1 MGSTTRIDK
10 ALRHSK
16 NVMFTNQN
24 GGRLEAT
31 KLLILL
37 TDGAQTPSVEMEVP
51 HIIADEIRQN
61 GVSIIAIGIGEGINK
76 TELSHIAG
84 GDENTYNADTFE
96 ELKKFDFIKRIK
108 EVVCSSVKRSLSDKE
123 IKNNDNTEGRSF
135 GMDVVFAMDVSSYS
149 SNEMLREQKSL
160 IRSLTS
166 FFLPSQLNKLGLL
179 TYSNKGVVKSELS
192 SVFDSMV
199 LDDIDNSFG
208 LQRVD
213 SAVEVASEMFLK
225 QGSDNRMTR
234 NRKKVLVLFVTS
246 KRASTKP
253 PFLSERS
260 GKLLHSNDVR
270 TVVIALDDIGED
282 FARNIPQAYF
292 FKYFEDEYDKRVKDL
307 LQYMHKQAKGR
318 SFGMDVVFA
327 MDVSSYSSNEMLH
340 EQKSLVRS
348 LTSFFLPS
356 QLNKLGLLTYSDK
369 GVVKSELSSVFD
381 SKILDDIDNSVGSQ
395 RVDSAVEVAFEM
407 FSKLSSEN
415 KMTRNREKVL
425 ILFVTSKKVS
435 SKPPS
440 LSERSGK
447 LLHSNDVRT
456 VVIALD
462 DIGEDFTKN
471 IPQAYF
477 FKYFEEKTDKRVQD
491 YFHNIN
497 ALTSSPSLPI
507 STSTIQSTNIF
518 TQVSTQTFTTTEHHV
533 QPSCEA
539 IVDVAFILDSS
550 GSLKTE
556 YQKEK
561 NFLKT
566 LAAMFG
572 ISPNGSRVGVITF
585 SFHAQLS
592 IKLNSFSDLSSFN
605 AAVDNIPLMGLTTRI
620 DRALRLA
627 QNEMFTLENGGR
639 IGVTKLIIL
648 LTDGS
653 QTSGGDAEDPDMIA
667 DELRKEG
674 FVIIGVGIGSQVNQ
688 TELIHISGSQANAYS
703 AATFDT
709 LKDNDFIHKIK
720 NSSCEIA
727 KVQPSCQAV
736 VDIGFILDSSGSLR
750 KDYHKEKDF
759 LKSLIA
765 VFGLSANG
773 SRAGVITF
781 SYLTEHSIMLNSFS
795 DLSSFNKAV
804 DDIPLMGLTTRIDRA
819 LRLAQRKLFLS
830 KHGGRK
836 GVAKLLFVLTDGSQ
850 TPDADAED
858 PDMIADELRAMG
870 VSIIGIGIG
879 SEVNETELAH
889 IAGGESNR
897 YSASTFD
904 KLKERTFL
912 NNIKMSSC
920 KIASDGFS
928 NGSITD
934 ITDDK
939 NDEQKTTLTPLI
951 TTLTSLPSLPT
962 PTSTTQSTKGFTQV
976 STQTSTTTE
985 HHVQPSCEAIVDV
998 AFILDSSG
1006 SLKTE
1011 YQKEKNF
1018 LKTLAAMFGIS
1029 PNGSRVGVITF
1040 SFHAQLSI
1048 KLNSFSDLSSFNA
1061 AVDNIPL
1068 MGLTTRIDRA
1078 LRLAQNEMFTLENG
1092 GRIGVTKLIIL
1103 LTDGSQTS
1111 GGDAEDPDMIA
1122 DELRKEGFVI
1132 IGVGIGLQVNQTELI
1147 HISGSQA
1154 NAYSAATFDSLK
1166 DNDFIHK
1173 IKTSSCEIA
1182 KVQPSCQAVV
1192 DIGFILD
1199 SSGSLRKDYHKE
1211 KDFLKS
1217 LIAVFGLSA
1226 NGSRAGVITF
1236 SYHAEHSIMLNSF
1249 SDLSSFNKAVD
1260 DIPLMGLT
1268 TRIDRALRLAQR
1280 KLFLSKHGGRK
1291 GVAKLLFVLTD
1302 GSQTPDA
1309 DAEDPDMIADE
1320 LRAMGVSII
1329 GIGIGSEVNETELAH
1344 IAGGESNRYSASTF
1358 DKLKERTFLNN
1369 IKMSSCKIASDGFS
1383 NGSITDITDDKND
1396 EQKTTLAPL
1405 IATTKSFVFN
1415 QSCIKK
1421 TGLYTNASEGCFL
1434 KNMHLLDESIEFSNN
1449 LLLSGNFD
1457 ESIVSFPKSY
1467 LETIFKYEK
1476 NLRKIIFELQPSLER
1491 LGLGSSCILHDDEEE
1506 KSNPF
1511 LLIKKSDI
1519 LDKAR
1524 EMGGGQFVD
1533 MLWATGLAKEILN
1546 SNKDITLIVPLSI
1559 RNIPD
1564 FIKRKMNNACLLR
1577 RMLNYHIVPGKQLL
1591 SSLKNNDVTIS
1602 LYETN
1607 ESINNNEFHESATLR
1622 GAVVK
1627 GFDIEVR
1634 GGVIHTVETFIL
1646 PIEMDT

>member
-24 GGRLEAT
+24 GGRLEAA

-51 HIIADEIRQN
+51 HIIAEEIRQN

-108 EVVCSSVKRSLSDKE
+108 EVVCSSVKRSLSGKE
-123 IKNNDNTEGRSF
+123 IKNNYNTEGRLF

-149 SNEMLREQKSL
+149 SNEKLREQKSL

-192 SVFDSMV
+192 SVFNSKV
-199 LDDIDNSFG
+199 LDDIDNSFS

-225 QGSDNRMTR
+225 LSSENRMTS
-234 NRKKVLVLFVTS
+234 NRKKVLVLFVTK

-253 PFLSERS
+253 PSLSERS
-260 GKLLHSNDVR
+260 RKLLHSNNLR

-282 FARNIPQAYF
+282 FTRNIPQAYF

-307 LQYMHKQAKGR
+307 FQYMNERTEGR

-327 MDVSSYSSNEMLH
+327 MDLSSYSSNEMLH
-340 EQKSLVRS
+340 EQKSLIRS
-348 LTSFFLPS
+348 LSSFFLPS

-369 GVVKSELSSVFD
+369 GVVKSELSSAFD
-381 SKILDDIDNSVGSQ
+381 IKILDDIDNSVGLQ
-395 RVDSAVEVAFEM
+395 KVDSAVEVASKM

-415 KMTRNREKVL
+415 RVISNREKVL
-425 ILFVTSKKVS
+425 ILFVTSKGVS
-435 SKPPS
+435 FKPPS
-440 LSERSGK
+440 ISERSGK
-447 LLHSNDVRT
+447 LLHSNNVRT

-477 FKYFEEKTDKRVQD
+477 FKYFEEKTDERIKD
-491 YFHNIN
+491 YFSNIN
-497 ALTSSPSLPI
+497 ALTGLPSLPI
-507 STSTIQSTNIF
+507 ATSTTQSTKVF
-518 TQVSTQTFTTTEHHV
+518 TQVSTQTSTTTEHHE

-585 SFHAQLS
+585 SFYAQLS

-605 AAVDNIPLMGLTTRI
+605 AAVDSIPLMGLTTRI

-627 QNEMFTLENGGR
+627 QNQMFTLENGGR

-667 DELRKEG
+667 DELRKEN

-688 TELIHISGSQANAYS
+688 TELIHISGGQANAYS

-750 KDYHKEKDF
+750 RDYHKEKDF

-781 SYLTEHSIMLNSFS
+781 SYHAEHSIMLNSFT

-804 DDIPLMGLTTRIDRA
+804 DDIPLMGLITRIDRA

-858 PDMIADELRAMG
+858 PGIIADELRAMG

-904 KLKERTFL
+904 KLKESTFL

-928 NGSITD
+928 NVSIID

-939 NDEQKTTLTPLI
+939 
-951 TTLTSLPSLPT
+951 S
-962 PTSTTQSTKGFTQV
+962 
-976 STQTSTTTE
+976 
-985 HHVQPSCEAIVDV
+985 
-998 AFILDSSG
+998 
-1006 SLKTE
+1006 
-1011 YQKEKNF
+1011 
-1018 LKTLAAMFGIS
+1018 
-1029 PNGSRVGVITF
+1029 
-1040 SFHAQLSI
+1040 
-1048 KLNSFSDLSSFNA
+1048 
-1061 AVDNIPL
+1061 
-1068 MGLTTRIDRA
+1068 
-1078 LRLAQNEMFTLENG
+1078 
-1092 GRIGVTKLIIL
+1092 
-1103 LTDGSQTS
+1103 
-1111 GGDAEDPDMIA
+1111 
-1122 DELRKEGFVI
+1122 
-1132 IGVGIGLQVNQTELI
+1132 
-1147 HISGSQA
+1147 
-1154 NAYSAATFDSLK
+1154 
-1166 DNDFIHK
+1166 
-1173 IKTSSCEIA
+1173 
-1182 KVQPSCQAVV
+1182 
-1192 DIGFILD
+1192 
-1199 SSGSLRKDYHKE
+1199 
-1211 KDFLKS
+1211 
-1217 LIAVFGLSA
+1217 
-1226 NGSRAGVITF
+1226 
-1236 SYHAEHSIMLNSF
+1236 
-1249 SDLSSFNKAVD
+1249 
-1260 DIPLMGLT
+1260 
-1268 TRIDRALRLAQR
+1268 
-1280 KLFLSKHGGRK
+1280 
-1291 GVAKLLFVLTD
+1291 
-1302 GSQTPDA
+1302 
-1309 DAEDPDMIADE
+1309 
-1320 LRAMGVSII
+1320 
-1329 GIGIGSEVNETELAH
+1329 
-1344 IAGGESNRYSASTF
+1344 
-1358 DKLKERTFLNN
+1358 
-1369 IKMSSCKIASDGFS
+1369 
-1383 NGSITDITDDKND
+1383 D

-1405 IATTKSFVFN
+1405 ITTTKSLVFN

-1421 TGLYTNASEGCFL
+1421 TDSYTNASEGCFL
-1434 KNMHLLDESIEFSNN
+1434 KKIHLLDESIEFANN
-1449 LLLSGNFD
+1449 LLLSENFD

-1467 LETIFKYEK
+1467 LEMIFEYEK

-1491 LGLGSSCILHDDEEE
+1491 LGLGSSCILNDDEEE

-1519 LDKAR
+1519 LYKAR
-1524 EMGGGQFVD
+1524 EMGGEQFVD

-1577 RMLNYHIVPGKQLL
+1577 RMLNYHMVPGKQLL
-1591 SSLKNNDVTIS
+1591 SSLKNNDVTKS

-1607 ESINNNEFHESATLR
+1607 ESIDNNEFQQLTTLR

-1627 GFDIEVR
+1627 SFDIEVR
-1634 GGVIHTVETFIL
+1634 GGVIHIVETFIL
-1646 PIEMDT
+1646 PIEMDA